1 MGSVSSIEAVAS
13 PEVARPVIARAA
25 KSTDASMSRISAAER
40 LADGFMAPIVL
51 TTGAATACS
60 YQGIRC
66 RLGKSANYRFRH
78 PLLLPFVVAIRIHA
92 IFSNAQHLSYRWR
105 HTSRWSHWHQS
116 VALGAPAHSA
126 IMYFSML
133 LPAVSC
139 NSHID
144 IIVIAHAMA
153 MYIEIPNVL

>member
-1 MGSVSSIEAVAS
+1 MSRVS
-13 PEVARPVIARAA
+13 AA
-25 KSTDASMSRISAAER
+25 KR
-40 LADGFMAPIVL
+40 LADVVMAPMVL
-51 TTGAATACS
+51 ITGAAHACS

-92 IFSNAQHLSYRWR
+92 IFSNAQHLSYRR
-105 HTSRWSHWHQS
+105 RYAERSRRQRAVGLVRKISR
-116 VALGAPAHSA
+116 AGPAAYSA

-144 IIVIAHAMA
+144 TIVITHAMA

>member
-1 MGSVSSIEAVAS
+1 MGVTRNIRGRACRAHSKPDVSEPLVSSAS
-13 PEVARPVIARAA
+13 
-25 KSTDASMSRISAAER
+25 KLSA
-40 LADGFMAPIVL
+40 P
-51 TTGAATACS
+51 
-60 YQGIRC
+60 
-66 RLGKSANYRFRH
+66 
-78 PLLLPFVVAIRIHA
+78 
-92 IFSNAQHLSYRWR
+92 
-105 HTSRWSHWHQS
+105 
-116 VALGAPAHSA
+116 GAPAHSA